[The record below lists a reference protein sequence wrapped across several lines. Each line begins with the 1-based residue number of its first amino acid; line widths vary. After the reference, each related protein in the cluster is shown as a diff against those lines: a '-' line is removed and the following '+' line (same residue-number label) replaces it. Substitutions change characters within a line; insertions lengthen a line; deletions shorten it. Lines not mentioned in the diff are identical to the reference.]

1 MGCALGGLF
10 PATKSAVAAEIR
22 VAGSDLLGGDFT
34 RAVAAYVRQND
45 TVVRLDLPG
54 TRPALA
60 ALPAGRADIGLL
72 LLPAGE
78 VPPGEPL
85 VSRVIGYQ
93 VAVVVVPVASPLRQ
107 VTTAQLVGLFAQS
120 TGDTFS
126 RWGDLNLGGEWTTR
140 PIALRALAPA
150 AGLVFPLFQRI
161 ILGGREARSA
171 VEYSATPEAFR
182 RRLLAA
188 DNAIGVTG
196 AAAAGVAGLR
206 VLALAASPTDPAY
219 APTPGNVHQGDYPLR
234 LPLYVTFP
242 RRAAP
247 DLQLFLK
254 FLLSDEAAA
263 ALAAAHFIPLP
274 PGARNQLVFEL
285 EEMR

>member
-1 MGCALGGLF
+1 MGCALWGLC
-10 PATKSAVAAEIR
+10 PGTKSAVAAEIR
-22 VAGSDLLGGDFT
+22 VTGSDLLGDGFA
-34 RAVAAYVRQND
+34 RAVAAYARRNE
-45 TVVRLDLPG
+45 TVVTLDLPG

-60 ALPAGRADIGLL
+60 NLQAGRADLGLL
-72 LLPAGE
+72 LLPPGE
-78 VPPGEPL
+78 RPPGDPL

-93 VAVVVVPVASPLRQ
+93 VAVVVVPTASPLRQ
-107 VTTAQLVGLFAQS
+107 VTTAQLAGLFAQS

-126 RWGDLNLGGEWTTR
+126 RWGDLNLAGEWTTR

-150 AGLVFPLFQRI
+150 AGLAFPLFQRI
-161 ILGGREARSA
+161 ILTGREARSA
-171 VEYSATPEAFR
+171 VEYSATPEAFTR
-182 RRLLAA
+182 QLLAA

-196 AAAAGVAGLR
+196 AAATGVAGLR

-219 APTPGNVHQGDYPLR
+219 APTPGNVHYGDYPLR
-234 LPLYVTFP
+234 LPLYATFP

-274 PGARNQLVFEL
+274 PGERNQLMLEL